1 VRLAVKRRHRLRGG
15 GAFAAVRER
24 RASASAGPLRVQ
36 LAPNQRGMARVG
48 FVVPRAVG
56 GAVVRNRVRRRLRAL
71 MATRLEAQAGLDVVV
86 GASAAAA
93 SEPWPA
99 LGSALDACLAGAR
112 ARLRRRDGGA
122 PEAPLRDNR
131 GVDGTRADMVHPRGC
146 RTASP

>member
-1 VRLAVKRRHRLRGG
+1 VKRRHRLRGG

-36 LAPNQRGMARVG
+36 LAPNRCEVARVG

-71 MATRLEAQAGLDVVV
+71 MEPRLEAQTGLDVVIAA
-86 GASAAAA
+86 GAGAA
-93 SEPWPA
+93 SEPWPS

-112 ARLRRRDGGA
+112 ARLQRRHGAA
-122 PEAPLRDNR
+122 PEGPLRDNR
-131 GVDGTRADMVHPRGC
+131 GVDRTPAEKVRPGGC
-146 RTASP
+146 RPASP